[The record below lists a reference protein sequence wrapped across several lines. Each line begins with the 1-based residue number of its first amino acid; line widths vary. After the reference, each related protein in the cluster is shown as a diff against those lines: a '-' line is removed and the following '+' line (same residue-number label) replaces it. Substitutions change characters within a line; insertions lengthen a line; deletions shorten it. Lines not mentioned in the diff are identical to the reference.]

1 MKDLA
6 EEIKKKQIEI
16 EKMNKKELDEKL
28 VDIVYK
34 DGQKGDD
41 ELEDHKSSENESDEE
56 SKDPKE
62 EQDPEKNREQ
72 SESESHKQDL
82 EDN

>member
-16 EKMNKKELDEKL
+16 EKMSKKELGEKL
-28 VDIVYK
+28 VDVVWK

-41 ELEDHKSSENESDEE
+41 ELEGHKSSENESDEE
-56 SKDPKE
+56 SKDPE
-62 EQDPEKNREQ
+62 EDQDLEKKREQ
-72 SESESHKQDL
+72 SENESHKQD
-82 EDN
+82 